1 MTEMSEDYRRVT
13 GRTCE
18 SKDRERQTSVA
29 TEGNNSSKVTDVM
42 KEVMRRYKPSCITT
56 TPSASH
62 MNRRMPN
69 GTYGG
74 VRGRG

>member
-1 MTEMSEDYRRVT
+1 MTEMSEDYQRVT

-29 TEGNNSSKVTDVM
+29 TEGNSSSKVTDVIR
-42 KEVMRRYKPSCITT
+42 EVMRHYKPSYITT
-56 TPSASH
+56 TPSASN